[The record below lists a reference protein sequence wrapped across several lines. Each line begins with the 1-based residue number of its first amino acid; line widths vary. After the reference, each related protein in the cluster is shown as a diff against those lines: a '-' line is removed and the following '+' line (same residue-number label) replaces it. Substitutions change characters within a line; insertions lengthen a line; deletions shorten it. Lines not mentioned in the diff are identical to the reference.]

1 MSIRV
6 AIVDDHALIRVSLS
20 HLLADVPGLDIL
32 WQADSG
38 EEALQLVRD
47 SPPDVMLLD
56 LDMPGMGGHEAA
68 LRLLKM
74 ASTVKIVMLSVTD
87 DGPWPTRLLQAGVTG
102 YISKGA
108 ELDELVMAIRRAAQ
122 GKRYISPNLAQE
134 LALQP
139 FAAQQVGNPFD
150 QLSERELQVLSALS
164 GGKRV
169 QEIAEQL
176 CLSPKTISTYR
187 TRLLLKVGV
196 DNDMAVARLALQFG
210 VIS

>member
-87 DGPWPTRLLQAGVTG
+87 DGPWPARLLQAGVTG

-196 DNDMAVARLALQFG
+196 DNDMALARLALQFG

>member
-139 FAAQQVGNPFD
+139 FAAQQEGNPFD

-196 DNDMAVARLALQFG
+196 DNDMALARLALQFG

>member
-1 MSIRV
+1 MSIRL

-87 DGPWPTRLLQAGVTG
+87 DGPWPARLLQAGVTG

-139 FAAQQVGNPFD
+139 FAAQQEGNPFD

-196 DNDMAVARLALQFG
+196 DNDMALARLALQFG

>member
-20 HLLADVPGLDIL
+20 HLLADVPGLDIV
-32 WQADSG
+32 WQANSG
-38 EEALQLVRD
+38 EEALQRVREL
-47 SPPDVMLLD
+47 SPDVMLLD
-56 LDMPGMGGHEAA
+56 LDMPGMGGHETA

-74 ASTVKIVMLSVTD
+74 NSDVNVVMLSVTD
-87 DGPWPTRLLQAGVTG
+87 DGPWPAKLLQAGVTG

-108 ELDELVMAIRRAAQ
+108 ELDELVIAIRRAAQ
-122 GKRYISPNLAQE
+122 GKRYISPNLAQQ

-139 FAAQQVGNPFD
+139 FVAQQADNPFH

-164 GGKRV
+164 QGKRV
-169 QEIAEQL
+169 GDIAEQL

-187 TRLLLKVGV
+187 TRLLQKVGV
-196 DNDMAVARLALQFG
+196 DNDMALARLALQFG

>member
-87 DGPWPTRLLQAGVTG
+87 DGPWPARLLQAGVTG

-139 FAAQQVGNPFD
+139 FAAQQEGNPFD

-196 DNDMAVARLALQFG
+196 DNDMALARLALQFG

>member
-87 DGPWPTRLLQAGVTG
+87 DGPWPARLLQAGVTG

-164 GGKRV
+164 AGKRV

-196 DNDMAVARLALQFG
+196 DNDMALARLALQFG